1 MIILDYGL
9 FSSGTFFFHSI
20 ICLSSSVF
28 LKKTGAGW
36 GGGWVLNHKTEE
48 WFRIVSGV
56 LMKMFIE
63 LRHLILRHMLGVYA
77 GKIVL
82 NLIELRH
89 YFSRRFQVLR
99 VAKNPLKLSKSA
111 KSVSANAENCVIQ
124 YDVFHQILTNQ
135 TL

>member
-1 MIILDYGL
+1 
-9 FSSGTFFFHSI
+9 
-20 ICLSSSVF
+20 
-28 LKKTGAGW
+28 
-36 GGGWVLNHKTEE
+36 
-48 WFRIVSGV
+48 
-56 LMKMFIE
+56 MFIE

-111 KSVSANAENCVIQ
+111 KSVSANAENCVCRRIS
-124 YDVFHQILTNQ
+124 VEAQIFLTESC
-135 TL
+135 

>member
-1 MIILDYGL
+1 M
-9 FSSGTFFFHSI
+9 
-20 ICLSSSVF
+20 
-28 LKKTGAGW
+28 KKTGAGW
-36 GGGWVLNHKTEE
+36 GGRWFLNHKTEE

-56 LMKMFIE
+56 LLKMFIE

-111 KSVSANAENCVIQ
+111 KSVSANAENCVNLASITFRI
-124 YDVFHQILTNQ
+124 DLTVIVVG
-135 TL
+135 T

>member
-1 MIILDYGL
+1 M
-9 FSSGTFFFHSI
+9 
-20 ICLSSSVF
+20 
-28 LKKTGAGW
+28 KKTGAGW

-77 GKIVL
+77 GKIVF

-99 VAKNPLKLSKSA
+99 VAKNPLKLSKSP
-111 KSVSANAENCVIQ
+111 KSVSANAENCV
-124 YDVFHQILTNQ
+124 VNPFHEKQLKYTRKFLISREF
-135 TL
+135 

>member
-1 MIILDYGL
+1 
-9 FSSGTFFFHSI
+9 
-20 ICLSSSVF
+20 
-28 LKKTGAGW
+28 
-36 GGGWVLNHKTEE
+36 
-48 WFRIVSGV
+48 
-56 LMKMFIE
+56 MFIE

-111 KSVSANAENCVIQ
+111 KSVSANAENCVTAQLSENIKPTRKLVCTII
-124 YDVFHQILTNQ
+124 YHIFNTCVYRVFQRKFKTNEIV
-135 TL
+135 